1 MPSIIDKV
9 KGAIGD
15 GWRRVVSR
23 LGLWVN
29 HAIGAFNKGIVD
41 REPIPGEIEPR
52 YIWRLGATERHC
64 SDCLHLDGQIK
75 TASEWASA
83 GIAPQSPDLECGG
96 WNCDCK
102 LELVIE
108 DEA

>member
-1 MPSIIDKV
+1 MPRLIDKV
-9 KGAIGD
+9 KNALGD
-15 GWRRVVSR
+15 GWRRLVSR

-29 HAIGAFNKGIVD
+29 SAIGVFNKGIID
-41 REPIPGEIEPR
+41 GGGEQR
-52 YIWRLGATERHC
+52 FMWVLGNTERHC

-75 TASEWASA
+75 TASEWAAA

-102 LELVIE
+102 LVPVSEE
-108 DEA
+108 T